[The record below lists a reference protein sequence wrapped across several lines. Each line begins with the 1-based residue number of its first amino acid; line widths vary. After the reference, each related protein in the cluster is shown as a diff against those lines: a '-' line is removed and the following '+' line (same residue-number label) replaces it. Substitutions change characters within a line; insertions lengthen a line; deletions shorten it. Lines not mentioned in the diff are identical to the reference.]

1 MEGINLMK
9 DNQMAVHTTQ
19 GCTTSN
25 SIQQTGTI
33 GFTDCS
39 KGSGCTVHETK
50 ANSFG
55 EGFAQAGGGVWA
67 TQYDVAGIFIWFWSV
82 RTSFFFIPL
91 APLRPNERW
100 CAAR

>member
-82 RTSFFFIPL
+82 RSPL
-91 APLRPNERW
+91 LRPL
-100 CAAR
+100 CADECGC